1 MIKFIKWLGEFFED
15 QEGGASS
22 KRIIGYVAMCFLGLI
37 VHGSLNG
44 KPVNDTVLFVV
55 AGIILFSIGAVTTE
69 FFTKFGS
76 KENK

>member
-1 MIKFIKWLGEFFED
+1 
-15 QEGGASS
+15 
-22 KRIIGYVAMCFLGLI
+22 
-37 VHGSLNG
+37 
-44 KPVNDTVLFVV
+44 VV

>member
-1 MIKFIKWLGEFFED
+1 MKIIKWIAGFFED

-22 KRIIGYVAMCFLGLI
+22 KRIMGYVAMCFLGLI
-37 VHGSLNG
+37 VNGSLNG